1 MGFEKMEPIF
11 GELKAECPGLPETV
25 HLRHF
30 LFLLRCLPNE
40 PSTLSFQVTNFHSD
54 TWEALKTRSQLED
67 MRDGIGI
74 GGSWSDFVEYFIASI
89 KSEDIKLVMDGQS
102 VSGGSASA
110 KLIAQKGKG
119 MPRIIISLT
128 KLVDAAANEAM
139 SNLSMELY
147 KAYRKA
153 HNSQINEEERR
164 SELTNLVSAEQEK
177 NETLRRQLDTML
189 YSKKQKVQRIND
201 KTISE
206 TSKDSPDKEAVQNPA
221 STKASKRVVP
231 AYRRVKVRGVLL
243 QDTEDDPQD

>member
-102 VSGGSASA
+102 VSG
-110 KLIAQKGKG
+110 
-119 MPRIIISLT
+119 
-128 KLVDAAANEAM
+128 
-139 SNLSMELY
+139 
-147 KAYRKA
+147 
-153 HNSQINEEERR
+153 EEERR